1 MPSILVV
8 TLICASSLA
17 AKDCT
22 RDTAQDVIT
31 HPAHSPQEC
40 MLLGPAIA
48 AGSGRG
54 TEAGTYVKTLCERRR

>member
-1 MPSILVV
+1 MPTILIV
-8 TLICASSLA
+8 TLICASSLPQQ
-17 AKDCT
+17 DCT

-48 AGSGRG
+48 AGTGRG

>member
-1 MPSILVV
+1 MPTILVV
-8 TLICASSLA
+8 TLICAASVA
-17 AKDCT
+17 QQDCN
-22 RDTAQDVIT
+22 RETAQDVIT

-54 TEAGTYVKTLCERRR
+54 TETGTYVKTLCERRR

>member
-1 MPSILVV
+1 LPTILVV

-17 AKDCT
+17 AQDCT

-40 MLLGPAIA
+40 MLLGPTIA
-48 AGSGRG
+48 AGTGRG

>member
-1 MPSILVV
+1 MPTILVV

-22 RDTAQDVIT
+22 RATAQDVIT
-31 HPAHSPQEC
+31 QPAHSPQEC
-40 MLLGPAIA
+40 MLLGPAMA

-54 TEAGTYVKTLCERRR
+54 TEAGTYVKTLCEQRR